1 MTLTYYKMIIISGF
15 FNTFLI
21 SQFDSTTKT
30 FFSFS
35 AGFVAVL
42 FKAVASLIMVGVVRA
57 RVETTTFLVAA
68 LMVNWING
76 IIWILLSKG
85 FREYTFMII
94 KKQIKR
100 WMMANDLVVPFE

>member
-1 MTLTYYKMIIISGF
+1 MALTYYKMNIISGF
-15 FNTFLI
+15 FNTYLI
-21 SQFDSTTKT
+21 YQIYSTKKI

-57 RVETTTFLVAA
+57 RVESTTLLVAA

-94 KKQIKR
+94 KKQINR

>member
-1 MTLTYYKMIIISGF
+1 MIIISGF

-21 SQFDSTTKT
+21 SQFYSTTKT
-30 FFSFS
+30 FSSFS

-42 FKAVASLIMVGVVRA
+42 FKAVASLIMVGVVRP
-57 RVETTTFLVAA
+57 RVETTTLLVAA

-94 KKQIKR
+94 KKQINR

>member
-15 FNTFLI
+15 FNTLLI
-21 SQFDSTTKT
+21 SQFDFKTKT
-30 FFSFS
+30 FSSLS

-42 FKAVASLIMVGVVRA
+42 FKAVASLIMVGVLRA

-94 KKQIKR
+94 KKQINR
-100 WMMANDLVVPFE
+100 RIFANDLVVPFE